1 VAPVR
6 NAVTQA
12 EWRSVSLVATS
23 DGERV
28 ALTAFVTYT
37 VLAGG
42 NAVCIRFSNR
52 ELAPLWGASLRF
64 ALAAALLLA
73 VMVLL
78 RLAFPRGRALV
89 GSLLYGLF
97 NISAGFGLIYYGLVQ
112 VHAGLGQILLALVP
126 LATLLLAVLWRQERL
141 RAAAVMGTLLALTGV
156 AVVSRSPLQKD
167 VPVLSVL
174 AVVGGAICFAQAL
187 VLVRRFPRVHP
198 VTMNA
203 IGMTAGA
210 AVLLAASL
218 VADEPIML
226 PHRPETW
233 AAMAYLVLIGS
244 VVVFLLY
251 LVVLRYWAA
260 SRASYG
266 FVIIPF
272 VTVLLSAFN
281 NLMETVAG
289 VAIATSPATMAY
301 VTTED
306 GVATMII
313 MVLVAGYLLTRR
325 AADFAK
331 AEPKSPLPTTDQ
343 RAAAQRARPNEPR

>member
-1 VAPVR
+1 MCGSHGQGELIWPR
-6 NAVTQA
+6 
-12 EWRSVSLVATS
+12 WSRRSVSLVTTS

-28 ALTAFVTYT
+28 ALAAFVTYT

-42 NAVCIRFSNR
+42 NAVGVRFSNR
-52 ELAPLWGASLRF
+52 ELAPLWGAGLRF

-73 VMVLL
+73 VMVVL

-97 NISAGFGLIYYGLVQ
+97 NFAGSFGLGYYGLVHL
-112 VHAGLGQILLALVP
+112 HAGLGQILLALVP

-141 RAAAVMGTLLALTGV
+141 GAAAVIGTVLALAGV
-156 AVVSRSPLQKD
+156 AVISYSPLQNT
-167 VPVLSVL
+167 VPFLSVL
-174 AVVGGAICFAQAL
+174 ALVGGAICFAQAL

-203 IGMTAGA
+203 VGMTVGA
-210 AVLLAASL
+210 TLLLAAAL
-218 VADEPIML
+218 VADEPIVL
-226 PHRPETW
+226 PDRLETW
-233 AAMAYLVLIGS
+233 AAMAYLVVIGS

-272 VTVLLSAFN
+272 VTLLLSVWLDN
-281 NLMETVAG
+281 EPVG
-289 VAIATSPATMAY
+289 I
-301 VTTED
+301 
-306 GVATMII
+306 G
-313 MVLVAGYLLTRR
+313 LVAGGLLVLAGVYVGALRPARVT
-325 AADFAK
+325 
-331 AEPKSPLPTTDQ
+331 P
-343 RAAAQRARPNEPR
+343 AAANVKTDMC

>member
-1 VAPVR
+1 
-6 NAVTQA
+6 VTTA
-12 EWRSVSLVATS
+12 H
-23 DGERV
+23 GERV

-42 NAVCIRFSNR
+42 NAVGIRFSNR
-52 ELAPLWGASLRF
+52 ELAPLWGAGLRF
-64 ALAAALLLA
+64 ALAAALFLA
-73 VMVLL
+73 VMVVL
-78 RLAFPRGRALV
+78 RLAFPRGRALL

-97 NISAGFGLIYYGLVQ
+97 NFAGSFGLIYYGLVQ

-141 RAAAVMGTLLALTGV
+141 RVAAVVGTLLALAGV
-156 AVVSRSPLQKD
+156 AVISRSPLQED
-167 VPVLSVL
+167 VPLLSVL

-187 VLVRRFPRVHP
+187 VFVRRFPRVHP
-198 VTMNA
+198 VSMNA
-203 IGMTAGA
+203 VGMTAGA

-218 VADEPIML
+218 VADEPIGL

-233 AAMAYLVLIGS
+233 AAMAYLVVVGS

-272 VTVLLSAFN
+272 VTLLLSAWLN
-281 NLMETVAG
+281 NEPIGVGLLLGGLLVLAG
-289 VAIATSPATMAY
+289 VYVGALRPARTHP
-301 VTTED
+301 
-306 GVATMII
+306 
-313 MVLVAGYLLTRR
+313 
-325 AADFAK
+325 AAVNAK
-331 AEPKSPLPTTDQ
+331 TDIGPSTG
-343 RAAAQRARPNEPR
+343 R